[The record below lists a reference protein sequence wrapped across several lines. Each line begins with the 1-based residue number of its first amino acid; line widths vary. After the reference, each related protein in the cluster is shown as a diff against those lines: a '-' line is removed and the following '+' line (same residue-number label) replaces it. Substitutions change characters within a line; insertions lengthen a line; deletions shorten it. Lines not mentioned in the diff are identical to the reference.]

1 MPSRLSNQE
10 ALSFLLTHLVVERQI
25 SFEMNQMT
33 LFKLLSL
40 ATEAEETVND
50 TDGAI
55 PHEVV
60 EQLAAQ
66 LETGQNS

>member
-1 MPSRLSNQE
+1 MPSRLSQQE

-33 LFKLLSL
+33 PFKLLSL
-40 ATEAEETVND
+40 ATEAEETANG

-55 PHEVV
+55 PHEVI

>member
-1 MPSRLSNQE
+1 
-10 ALSFLLTHLVVERQI
+10 
-25 SFEMNQMT
+25 MNQMT
-33 LFKLLSL
+33 PFKLLSL
-40 ATEAEETVND
+40 ATEAEETANG

-55 PHEVV
+55 PHEVI